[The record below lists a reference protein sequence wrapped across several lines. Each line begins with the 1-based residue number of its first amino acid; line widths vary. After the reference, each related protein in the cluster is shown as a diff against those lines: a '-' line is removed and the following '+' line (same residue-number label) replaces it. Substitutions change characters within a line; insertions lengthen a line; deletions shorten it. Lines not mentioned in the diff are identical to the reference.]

1 LPVSAEQ
8 CEKRST
14 LPKREP
20 PETQAG
26 GSIEDTILRTLE
38 SLRQQMNKARQF
50 IAACEPVAAKL
61 QAIIEGRGT
70 EPHPR
75 AIADLPYVGMDVIE
89 AILLLLDE
97 RGRALSRQEIT
108 ETVLARG
115 VFVGKGI
122 DAKGEPA
129 VQVGKSL
136 KYHLLSRADRQ
147 KTYGKRKIKAVDPV
161 LREMNGLIGRS
172 EWPDEKF
179 AVEAK

>member
-8 CEKRST
+8 CNERRST

-38 SLRQQMNKARQF
+38 SLRDQMKKARLF
-50 IAACEPVAAKL
+50 LAAAEAACAQLE
-61 QAIIEGRGT
+61 AIRAGHGA

-89 AILLLLDE
+89 AILLLLNE
-97 RGRALSRQEIT
+97 RDRALPRQEIID
-108 ETVLARG
+108 TVLARG

-136 KYHLLSRADRQ
+136 KYHLLSKDQRQ

-172 EWPDEKF
+172 EWLDEKF
-179 AVEAK
+179 VAA